1 MLYIYIY
8 PLISGTALPNIP
20 SRLTGHLHGK
30 PLDVHPKSEDDR
42 SKSGADSMVITF
54 SFLQDRF
61 PGDWLLNVIGQKV
74 EEDTTASSV
83 LFEHMCDFQLGENQS

>member
-1 MLYIYIY
+1 
-8 PLISGTALPNIP
+8 
-20 SRLTGHLHGK
+20 
-30 PLDVHPKSEDDR
+30 
-42 SKSGADSMVITF
+42 MVITF

-83 LFEHMCDFQLGENQS
+83 LFEHMCDFHLGENQS